1 MTFSRRNPYQDLP
14 RLGLSDAKK
23 KIMDFVARRDHSEKE
38 LRTKLS
44 LRCEPEIVDQAI
56 AWAKEQNWLAKPEV
70 LKEKFAEQLSRRG
83 KGIRKINQ
91 KLKELGLSS
100 VKADK
105 ENEFEKAKR
114 LVLNKWSE
122 KDFRGLN
129 FQESQ
134 KLKAKIMRYLITRG
148 FESDIVSNILK
159 NEFKAGAQEH
169 DQPHDEEY

>member
-14 RLGLSDAKK
+14 QLSLSDAKK

-38 LRTKLS
+38 LRKKLS

-56 AWAKEQNWLAKPEV
+56 EWAKEQNWLAQPEV
-70 LKEKFAEQLSRRG
+70 LSEKFAEQLSRRG

-91 KLKELGLSS
+91 KLKELGLGA

-105 ENEFEKAKR
+105 ETELEKAKR
-114 LVLNKWSE
+114 LVLNKWSAE
-122 KDFRGLN
+122 DFRGLG

-134 KLKAKIMRYLITRG
+134 KLKAKIMRYLIARG
-148 FESDIVSNILK
+148 YESDIVSNILK
-159 NEFKAGAQEH
+159 NEFKAGAIS
-169 DQPHDEEY
+169 HDEEY